1 MMRSSVDRPGVK
13 PLCCGRCFAKIVL
26 FIRARHMW
34 AKTLAGT
41 ERSDMPRYLVQSDF
55 GPFPFQSG
63 RIMAMFQ
70 SVGMTQYFQMRVKRG
85 SSQLMI
91 GAPPDFR
98 SSAVMPH
105 IPGAQFVFSFRIA
118 ADISSAVGGV
128 ESIEGSGVALAASA
142 MRTGSSGGAGLL
154 NCSWKLSFHLWI
166 CSVSS
171 QSGVPSLAV
180 TGGSLDAVRPVSVR
194 MVR

>member
-1 MMRSSVDRPGVK
+1 
-13 PLCCGRCFAKIVL
+13 
-26 FIRARHMW
+26 MW

-41 ERSDMPRYLVQSDF
+41 ERSDMPLYLVQSDF

-70 SVGMTQYFQMRVKRG
+70 SVGMTQYFQISVKRG

-98 SSAVMPH
+98 SSAVMPQ
-105 IPGAQFVFSFRIA
+105 IPGARFVFSFRIA

-128 ESIEGSGVALAASA
+128 ESIEEEEEEEEELYLTPNRQMYNASHIIYKIKA
-142 MRTGSSGGAGLL
+142 IYTHAHMWT
-154 NCSWKLSFHLWI
+154 H
-166 CSVSS
+166 VH
-171 QSGVPSLAV
+171 
-180 TGGSLDAVRPVSVR
+180 
-194 MVR
+194 

>member
-70 SVGMTQYFQMRVKRG
+70 SVGMTQYFQMRVKISDWLTTICR
-85 SSQLMI
+85 
-91 GAPPDFR
+91 AVV
-98 SSAVMPH
+98 SARQIVH
-105 IPGAQFVFSFRIA
+105 LFQT
-118 ADISSAVGGV
+118 
-128 ESIEGSGVALAASA
+128 E
-142 MRTGSSGGAGLL
+142 TGYTL
-154 NCSWKLSFHLWI
+154 K
-166 CSVSS
+166 
-171 QSGVPSLAV
+171 P
-180 TGGSLDAVRPVSVR
+180 
-194 MVR
+194 